1 MAMDLM
7 EPLLLVQMTS
17 LPPLLLMVETND
29 TANERANNAARKF
42 LTETNLP
49 SASQLT
55 NRP

>member
-7 EPLLLVQMTS
+7 EPLLLVQMTP